1 MASESIADKLQIG
14 LDQLD
19 LSLNVKQK
27 SLLLDYLNL
36 LIKWNKAFNL
46 SGVKD
51 SSEML
56 SRHLLDSL
64 TLVPFIN
71 GQHILDVGTG
81 PGLPGIPLAICFP
94 EKNFVLLD
102 SNGKKT
108 RFVFQAKV
116 QLRLDN
122 IDVQNER
129 IEKFHSEDPV
139 DIIVCRAFSSLADL
153 VNMTR
158 HLNKRTDE
166 AKGAGAIAPT
176 KIIAMKG
183 QYPTDELA
191 KLPDDFKLVSAKKV
205 ELPGSTEERH
215 IIEMMASELH
225 TIG

>member
-1 MASESIADKLQIG
+1 MANKGIAEKLQTG
-14 LDQLD
+14 LDQLE
-19 LSLNVKQK
+19 LTLNEQQK
-27 SLLLDYLNL
+27 ALLLDYLDL
-36 LIKWNKAFNL
+36 LLKWNKAFNL

-51 SSEML
+51 STEML

-64 TLVPFIN
+64 TLVPFIT
-71 GQHILDVGTG
+71 GQRILDVGTG

-94 EKNFVLLD
+94 EKTFVLLD

-108 RFVFQAKV
+108 RFVFQARL
-116 QLRLDN
+116 QLGLEN
-122 IDVQNER
+122 VDVQNTR
-129 IEKFHSEDPV
+129 IEKYNSQEPV

-158 HLNKRTDE
+158 HLTERSDE
-166 AKGAGAIAPT
+166 ASGARATTPT

-191 KLPDDFKLVSAKKV
+191 MLPDDFKLVSANKV
-205 ELPGSTEERH
+205 NVPGSMGERH

-225 TIG
+225 PIG